1 MTKEELLLRINDIE
15 WDDFEIK
22 AAQDKLPN
30 DVWETV
36 SAFSNT
42 SGGWIV
48 FGVRQCGKLFDI
60 IGCNNAEKT
69 ESDFLNTLRNGQKFN
84 IKLTA
89 FGKKYKID
97 NKTVLAF
104 YIPSSILKPVFFG
117 SSINTFVRT
126 GSGDRHATDMEIMAI
141 IRDQSFG
148 SRSEQ
153 PVDGTTINDLNKISL
168 ETYYNHILR
177 FNSSFPY
184 LDLPLDKFCQK
195 VGICNSKGNLTF
207 GGMLMFGGRDVVQ
220 EYLSNF
226 WYNSII

>member
-1 MTKEELLLRINDIE
+1 MTKEELLSRINDIE

-22 AAQDKLPN
+22 AAQDKLPK

-69 ESDFLNTLRNGQKFN
+69 ESDFL
-84 IKLTA
+84 
-89 FGKKYKID
+89 
-97 NKTVLAF
+97 
-104 YIPSSILKPVFFG
+104 
-117 SSINTFVRT
+117 
-126 GSGDRHATDMEIMAI
+126 
-141 IRDQSFG
+141 
-148 SRSEQ
+148 
-153 PVDGTTINDLNKISL
+153 
-168 ETYYNHILR
+168 
-177 FNSSFPY
+177 
-184 LDLPLDKFCQK
+184 FCQK

-220 EYLSNF
+220 IHSMPRNPNFIKFFRYAKLGENAGYGIDKMLTWEKLTGNIVDFQSDLVYSTVTYWLSGQASGQTGLQINEQIQKLI
-226 WYNSII
+226 NI